1 MWCLAA
7 LLLLG
12 RAGAVAQPPTGQW
25 WILHQETAKPSQLA
39 LYEQTAKDFK
49 AIVEA
54 NRAAMPTFFYT
65 VLQGEDMTYTYAAP
79 IKNFAGMDV
88 INGEFGA
95 MAQAA
100 GAKFGELMQR
110 GAPAIDHFAEF
121 VVGEEPEL
129 GYKPATPRLKMDDA
143 AYYRYTMYYVM
154 PGKEEEA
161 KAVAK
166 DYSALFKSKG
176 AGNGY
181 NLYWALTGPDL
192 PLLVV
197 EQWAK
202 DEADWAATDAAV
214 RAAVGDAIKP
224 LDQRALALTR
234 RIETKTAWLRPDLST
249 RPTAPVKK

>member
-1 MWCLAA
+1 MAA
-7 LLLLG
+7 VALIG
-12 RAGAVAQPPTGQW
+12 RAAVAQPPTGQW

-39 LYEQTAKDFK
+39 LYEQTAKEFK

-65 VLQGEDMTYTYAAP
+65 VLQGDDMTYTYAAR
-79 IKNFAGMDV
+79 IKNFAGMDA

-95 MAQAA
+95 MAQVA

-110 GAPAIDHFAEF
+110 GAPAIDHWAEF

-129 GYKPATPRLKMDDA
+129 GYKPANPKLKMDDA

-176 AGNGY
+176 VGNGY
-181 NLYWALTGPDL
+181 NLYWALTGPVL

-202 DEADWAATDAAV
+202 DQADWVATDAAV

-224 LDQRALALTR
+224 LDQRALAITR
-234 RIETKTAWLRPDLST
+234 RIETKTAWLRPDLSAW
-249 RPTAPVKK
+249 PAAKSKK